1 MRLIFFSGTFARSVQ
16 YGIQFVWKLTFFSPA
31 GYGNCDTNCRLYSC
45 LEGVRQRSM
54 LGEAD
59 YWKNPRCTQSPLPPS
74 STPFHPL
81 PALSLTSTPFQP
93 QANPLSMYPTL
104 FFRSSSSGLILL
116 LISLQSNDK
125 YSNSGRN
132 FFYHP
137 FRFIDNQ
144 SKNSPWDVQCH
155 PLTFTETKS
164 LSVPFLNCTTGKAQS
179 EPSRLG

>member
-1 MRLIFFSGTFARSVQ
+1 MTSFFGKMIRRGRLVGEH
-16 YGIQFVWKLTFFSPA
+16 GP
-31 GYGNCDTNCRLYSC
+31 D
-45 LEGVRQRSM
+45 GVVALQCKSSTT
-54 LGEAD
+54 
-59 YWKNPRCTQSPLPPS
+59 PFQPLP
-74 STPFHPL
+74 
-81 PALSLTSTPFQP
+81 LTSTPFQP

-125 YSNSGRN
+125 YSNTGRN
-132 FFYHP
+132 FCYHP

-164 LSVPFLNCTTGKAQS
+164 RPLSVPFLNCTPGKAQS
-179 EPSRLG
+179 EPSRLGWTKSRLQTICMLVGFRASLENGWQN